1 MVILFYRQRFLSLL
15 HTFFVHFEWMLS
27 CTNTTSLET
36 LCIAYNNYALS
47 PSKVFK
53 LWQLRIKFIS
63 YYNTWYQEKTFLLQ
77 NDLNRILNTEIIAKQ
92 KNTSLLI
99 NINLIFYRVV
109 YHDVI
114 FECLMYKT
122 FIIKTPRQKLLVR

>member
-1 MVILFYRQRFLSLL
+1 MAIVFYRQRFLSLL
-15 HTFFVHFEWMLS
+15 YTFFVHFEWMLS

-53 LWQLRIKFIS
+53 LWRLRIKFIS

-77 NDLNRILNTEIIAKQ
+77 NGLNRILNTTIIAKY
-92 KNTSLLI
+92 KNPKFIDKHLSNILSCYYFASLCMMMLYF
-99 NINLIFYRVV
+99 NILF
-109 YHDVI
+109 
-114 FECLMYKT
+114 
-122 FIIKTPRQKLLVR
+122 VRHS